1 MECQLSI
8 KYEFQVLPSIVGS
21 KNVVSQQG
29 EVKWRR
35 TEGTMESVEVRN
47 FSFGVFDN
55 KTEFFEK
62 IGKDIITTVK
72 MTVQNV
78 KRFALRT
85 IVNKRDN
92 GNMNF

>member
-8 KYEFQVLPSIVGS
+8 KYESQVLPSIVGS
-21 KNVVSQQG
+21 KNVASQQR

-35 TEGTMESVEVRN
+35 VEGTMESVEVKN
-47 FSFGVFDN
+47 FSFGVFNN

-72 MTVQNV
+72 TTV
-78 KRFALRT
+78 
-85 IVNKRDN
+85 
-92 GNMNF
+92 